1 MKANQLKKI
10 INTIVREEVKKQL
23 GEIFINEIKSKKST
37 PIQESV
43 KTQEE
48 YPTLGG
54 GTFDTSRMSELLGYG
69 DIKPKGAGMS
79 SQGVEEIAQKAGVAR
94 DLIDATVQ
102 KNITKDYSK
111 LMKKMNLSK

>member
-1 MKANQLKKI
+1 MAEEVAVPVVVVDINTIGVTMKANQLKKI

-43 KTQEE
+43 KTKEE

-69 DIKPKGAGMS
+69 DMNQEDLAAG
-79 SQGVEEIAQKAGVAR
+79 
-94 DLIDATVQ
+94 
-102 KNITKDYSK
+102 NITWQVQ
-111 LMKKMNLSK
+111 NLHVYERHFDLVK